1 MRFIEN
7 HVQRSIGSIPES
19 LAQMIKES
27 TDFLAKS
34 FEKRNADLKMELLK
48 DLNDALGRVY
58 DMFSHYFISSNA
70 QNGEKMAFLTNKM
83 LFFFNWKILV
93 KKS

>member
-1 MRFIEN
+1 MRFF
-7 HVQRSIGSIPES
+7 VQDVQKSIGSIPEI

-27 TDFLAKS
+27 TDFLAKN

-58 DMFSHYFISSNA
+58 DMFSRIFSNKGSTILVYQTLRNNYFISSNA
-70 QNGEKMAFLTNKM
+70 QNGEKMPF
-83 LFFFNWKILV
+83 
-93 KKS
+93 